1 MKRCNGCGIPYG
13 LQTRAAFFL
22 NTKTTFKNARLYA
35 TLVDNKFLPRDV
47 WITNRVLSLCVSVFT
62 KHGHCSLVCQK
73 GIECNSYNE
82 N

>member
-22 NTKTTFKNARLYA
+22 NTKTTFNNATLYA

-47 WITNRVLSLCVSVFT
+47 WITNRVL
-62 KHGHCSLVCQK
+62 HA
-73 GIECNSYNE
+73 
-82 N
+82 